1 MTDQTQDAKT
11 VDQLQDEIQ
20 KLKDKNTQLLNEKRA
35 AQTQRDELAD
45 KLADT
50 ETRLG
55 ESSARLDYLTIQLP
69 REEILEAASMPGAAD
84 MLWRELNHHFD
95 VVRAEDGQDVLHQK
109 DGQPLEIKGA
119 PVCLTVEGLG
129 SLFDSGTLKTIGRLL
144 KGNGPRGGGAVG
156 GRTAYASPTG
166 TTKPAAPKESGF
178 GLR

>member
-1 MTDQTQDAKT
+1 MTDQNQDAKT

-35 AQTQRDELAD
+35 AQTQRDELAE

-55 ESSARLDYLTIQLP
+55 ESSARLEYLTIKLP
-69 REEILEAASMPGAAD
+69 RDEILEAACMPGAAD
-84 MLWRELNHHFD
+84 MLWRELTHHYD
-95 VVRAEDGQDVLHQK
+95 VVRTDDGQDVLHQK

-129 SLFDSGTLKTIGRLL
+129 SLYDSGALKTIGSLL
-144 KGNGPRGGGAVG
+144 KGSGATGGGAIG
-156 GRTAYASPTG
+156 GRG
-166 TTKPAAPKESGF
+166 THLSHTNQQKAAAPKASGF
-178 GLR
+178 GLK